1 MAKQKAFTLIELL
14 VVVAIIG
21 ILAAVGVVAYNGYTS
36 AAKSSAAKANFKLI
50 LNYMATESQKCSLGL
65 DTAMDGALNCA
76 TYNSASRKTDL
87 IYDAIFYTMNGYDGW
102 GKLPRKTK
110 TISNPFGTQSGANS
124 DYGFWAGSASTRD
137 SALGWV
143 RYSVN
148 FNEVW
153 LRICFKLPCSDTN
166 NQLLEKYRL
175 E

>member
-1 MAKQKAFTLIELL
+1 
-14 VVVAIIG
+14 
-21 ILAAVGVVAYNGYTS
+21 
-36 AAKSSAAKANFKLI
+36 
-50 LNYMATESQKCSLGL
+50 
-65 DTAMDGALNCA
+65 MDGALNCSN
-76 TYNSASRKTDL
+76 YNSTNNKVSL
-87 IYDAIFYTMNGYDGW
+87 VYDSVFYVMNGYDGW